1 MLLEQIQLTKDYGE
15 ELGIEER
22 YLKELGEL
30 EQKVKTAKFSKRQP
44 KIFLED
50 ETKRLAE
57 IADIINLASNQGL
70 KRKYRLGSSF
80 TFMGLL
86 PHIVIYLLAYFALV
100 PKNLFDQY
108 KAFYIVFV
116 IILILLWL
124 FWFNLVLNSLYIK
137 HFLPLMF
144 KDNQIKNSTAFSFN
158 SIFILICLQP
168 LFWIIFFA
176 PRLINSSW
184 LLFLNNIINLLI
196 TSFTSNLITAIIAIF
211 ATGSILI
218 LLYKKIIRKYLLP
231 WLVS

>member
-100 PKNLFDQY
+100 PKTY
-108 KAFYIVFV
+108 SI
-116 IILILLWL
+116 
-124 FWFNLVLNSLYIK
+124 SIK
-137 HFLPLMF
+137 P
-144 KDNQIKNSTAFSFN
+144 
-158 SIFILICLQP
+158 SI
-168 LFWIIFFA
+168 
-176 PRLINSSW
+176 
-184 LLFLNNIINLLI
+184 
-196 TSFTSNLITAIIAIF
+196 
-211 ATGSILI
+211 
-218 LLYKKIIRKYLLP
+218 
-231 WLVS
+231 